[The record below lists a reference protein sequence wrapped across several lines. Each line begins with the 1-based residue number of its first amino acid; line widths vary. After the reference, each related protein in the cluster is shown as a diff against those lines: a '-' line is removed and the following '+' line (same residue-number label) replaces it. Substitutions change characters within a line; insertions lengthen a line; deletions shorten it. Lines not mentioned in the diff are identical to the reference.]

1 MPAGTRQ
8 TGAWHRSDWCNT
20 DSSPDSTD
28 YKALISNLLP
38 LCHQASK
45 KSLEE
50 KQLPITVPEI
60 RLPGESS
67 LLFENC
73 QESSAKES
81 LDK

>member
-1 MPAGTRQ
+1 MASLNGQQAPVRPVQHRQ
-8 TGAWHRSDWCNT
+8 QTAAAQICVFNLE
-20 DSSPDSTD
+20 SS
-28 YKALISNLLP
+28 P

-45 KSLEE
+45 KGLEE

>member
-1 MPAGTRQ
+1 MASLNSQQAPVRPVQHRQ
-8 TGAWHRSDWCNT
+8 HRLV
-20 DSSPDSTD
+20 
-28 YKALISNLLP
+28 ALISNLLP

-45 KSLEE
+45 KVLEE
-50 KQLPITVPEI
+50 KQLPITVLEI

-81 LDK
+81 LEK